1 MRLSAHQFNLLTVA
15 VAVVLTTHFSHLP
28 LWVDAA
34 SIFIIA
40 ARWLQR
46 RYRPH
51 WGATPIWLRL
61 PLTLGLPVAVVS
73 QFGTLLGLEPGSVLA
88 IGMLVL
94 KLSESEKIRDARAA
108 LTFAG
113 FVLMAALLFEKGL
126 LNALHVALAVLPLF
140 ICMRALE
147 LAPDGRSEVGPGL
160 LHDARSTVIGLAAA
174 IPLTLLVFVF
184 MPRLAQPLWGAPSN
198 EEARTGVSD
207 TMAPGQF
214 LDLMVDDNPAFRVQ
228 FANGSPPPPAQ
239 RYWRGLVL
247 NRFDGR
253 SWTRT
258 ESAANSAQAE
268 DLQTLSAPI
277 NYDVTMEPT
286 QQRWLFP
293 LDVPTRAPERF
304 ARNAELTLIGFRPI
318 SSVQRF
324 TLSSALD
331 YRSTVMSATRRQ
343 ISLSLPYGFNPRTQA
358 LGAQWRQ
365 QYGNDSQA
373 IINAAL
379 KLFRDRFSYTLSPP
393 VLGRD
398 GMDDFLF
405 DTQAGYCEHFSSAF
419 ANLMRAAGVP
429 TRVVVG
435 YQGGYW
441 NADGGYLLVRQSDA
455 HAWNEVWIEGS
466 GWRRVDPTA
475 AVRPERVSL
484 GSRAANQDDNRWHR
498 AQWLLDLR
506 NRWDLVNQ
514 MWNEVIV
521 QFGTLRQQGLLRN
534 FGVERAN
541 WNQLAVAFGIG
552 AGAFMLLGLLWALH
566 RGRDRRDPLDRA
578 YAQLCERLAKAGV
591 ARAANEGPVAYLRR
605 VCQHL
610 PQAATALEALFG
622 DYVRLRYAQRE
633 ADVAGSREFARAVRQ
648 FRLRGNRS

>member
-1 MRLSAHQFNLLTVA
+1 MRLTLSPHQFDLLTLA
-15 VAVVLTTHFSHLP
+15 VALVFTTHFGHLP
-28 LWVDAA
+28 LWADAA
-34 SIFIIA
+34 GIGIIV
-40 ARWLQR
+40 ARWVQR
-46 RYRPH
+46 RYRPG
-51 WGATPIWLRL
+51 WGATPVWLRL
-61 PLTLGLPVAVVS
+61 PLTLGLPAAVIA
-73 QFGTLLGLEPGSVLA
+73 QYGTLLGLEPGSVLA

-94 KLSESEKIRDARAA
+94 KLSESEKVRDARAA

-126 LNALHVALAVLPLF
+126 LSTLHVAMAVLPLF
-140 ICMRALE
+140 ICMRSLE
-147 LAPDGRSEVGPGL
+147 PLPADSSGGGL
-160 LHDARSTVIGLAAA
+160 LQDTRSTALSLAAA
-174 IPLTLLVFVF
+174 IPLAALVFVF

-198 EEARTGVSD
+198 EDARTGVSES
-207 TMAPGQF
+207 MAPGQF
-214 LDLMVDDNPAFRVQ
+214 LELMVDDSPAFRVQ
-228 FANGSPPPPAQ
+228 FASGEPPPPAQ

-247 NRFDGR
+247 NRFDGLT
-253 SWTRT
+253 WTRT
-258 ESAANSAQAE
+258 ESASNSARSE
-268 DLQTLSAPI
+268 DLQLLGPAI

-293 LDVPTRAPERF
+293 LDVPTRSPERF

-318 SSVQRF
+318 NTVQRF
-324 TLSSALD
+324 SLTSALQ
-331 YRSTVMSATRRQ
+331 YRATAMSSLRRQ
-343 ISLSLPYGFNPRTQA
+343 VSLTLPYGFNPRLQA

-365 QYGNDSQA
+365 QHGSDSKA
-373 IINAAL
+373 IINEAL
-379 KLFRDRFSYTLSPP
+379 KLFRDEFSYTLTPP
-393 VLGRD
+393 VLGRN

-405 DTQAGYCEHFSSAF
+405 ETRAGYCEHFSSAF
-419 ANLMRAAGVP
+419 ANLMRAAGLP

-441 NADGGYLLVRQSDA
+441 NAGGSYLLVRQSDA
-455 HAWNEVWIEGS
+455 HAWNEVWIEGE
-466 GWRRVDPTA
+466 GWQRVDPTA
-475 AVRPERVSL
+475 AIRPERVSL
-484 GSRAANQDDNRWHR
+484 GARAAGGGEDRWYR

-521 QFGTLRQQGLLRN
+521 QFDALRQQGLLRN
-534 FGVERAN
+534 FGVEHAN
-541 WNQLAVAFGIG
+541 WNQLAVAFGVG
-552 AGAFMLLGLLWALH
+552 AGAFMLLGLLWALR
-566 RGRDRRDPLDRA
+566 RGRDLRDPLDRA

-622 DYVRLRYAQRE
+622 DYIRLRYAQRE
-633 ADVAGSREFARAVRQ
+633 ADAAGSREFAQAVRQ

>member
-1 MRLSAHQFNLLTVA
+1 MRLSPHQFDLLTLA
-15 VAVVLTTHFSHLP
+15 VALVFTTHFGHLP

-34 SIFIIA
+34 GIFIIA

-46 RYRPH
+46 HYRPA
-51 WGATPIWLRL
+51 WGATPLWLRL
-61 PLTLGLPVAVVS
+61 PLTLGLPLAVIA
-73 QFGTLLGLEPGSVLA
+73 QYGTLLGLEPGSVLA

-94 KLSESEKIRDARAA
+94 KLSESEKVRDARAA

-126 LNALHVALAVLPLF
+126 LNALHVAAAVLPLF
-140 ICMRALE
+140 VCMRALE
-147 LAPDGRSEVGPGL
+147 PAPIGASGGGL
-160 LHDARSTVIGLAAA
+160 LQDARSTALGLAAA
-174 IPLTLLVFVF
+174 LPLTLLVFVF

-198 EEARTGVSD
+198 EEARTGVSE
-207 TMAPGQF
+207 TMSPGQF
-214 LDLMVDDNPAFRVQ
+214 IDLMVDDNPAFRVQ
-228 FANGSPPPPAQ
+228 FASGQPPPPNL

-247 NRFDGR
+247 NRFDGLT
-253 SWTRT
+253 WTRT
-258 ESAANSAQAE
+258 ESAANSARSE
-268 DLQTLSAPI
+268 DLQLLGPTI
-277 NYDVTMEPT
+277 DYEMTMEPS

-293 LDVPTRAPERF
+293 LDVPTRSPDRF

-318 SSVQRF
+318 STVQRF
-324 TLSSALD
+324 NLTSALE
-331 YRSTVMSATRRQ
+331 YRSTAMNPLRRQ
-343 ISLSLPYGFNPRTQA
+343 LSLGLPSNFNPRLRA
-358 LGAQWRQ
+358 LGAQWQQ
-365 QYGNDSQA
+365 QYGSDSKA

-379 KLFRDRFSYTLSPP
+379 KLFRDEFSYTLTPP
-393 VLGRD
+393 ALGRD

-405 DTQAGYCEHFSSAF
+405 ETKAGYCEHFSSAF
-419 ANLMRAAGVP
+419 ANLLRAAGVP

-441 NADGGYLLVRQSDA
+441 NEGGAYLLVRQSDA
-455 HAWNEVWIEGS
+455 HAWNEVWIEGE

-484 GSRAANQDDNRWHR
+484 GSRAAAGGGEHWYR

-514 MWNEVIV
+514 MWNEVVV
-521 QFGTLRQQGLLRN
+521 QFDALRQQGLLHN

-541 WNQLAVAFGIG
+541 WNQLAVAFGVG
-552 AGAFMLLGLLWALH
+552 AGAVMLLGLLWALR
-566 RGRDRRDPLDRA
+566 RGRDMRDPLDKA
-578 YAQLCERLAKAGV
+578 YSQLCERLAKAGV

-610 PQAATALEALFG
+610 PQAAAALESLFG

-633 ADVAGSREFARAVRQ
+633 ADAAGSREFARAVRE
-648 FRLRGNRS
+648 FKLRGNRS